1 MKKKKK
7 KNNEIKD
14 VLKAVRKESREAEIN
29 AHGKPILYTKVEQSK
44 KIYKRNRKGESVISE
59 D

>member
-1 MKKKKK
+1 MKKLKK

-14 VLKAVRKESREAEIN
+14 VLKSVRKESREAEIN
-29 AHGKPILYTKVEQSK
+29 AHGKPILHTKVEQSK
-44 KIYKRNRKGESVISE
+44 KIYKRSRKGESVISE